1 MFPAQ
6 TTAKNVLSVSKLNRL
21 ARSVLE
27 AEIGQIW
34 LSAEISNFV
43 AASSGH
49 WYFTL
54 KDDRAQVK
62 GAMFKGANRKVH
74 QKPKEGDKVLVKANI
89 SLYEP
94 RGDYQIIVEHMEPE
108 GEGQLK
114 QQFEM
119 LKRQLASEGIFAQ
132 EYKKPITETV
142 LNVGIVTSP
151 TGAALHD
158 ILTVL
163 QRRNPAI
170 EVVIYP
176 SQVQGDSAVSLIC
189 AAITQANLRNE
200 VDVLIVGRGG
210 GSLEDLW
217 CFNSEQVARTIFAS
231 TIPVIS
237 AVGHEI
243 DVSIADFVAD
253 MRAPTPSAAAE
264 LVSQDQSALHNK
276 TLVLQDKLIKA
287 FSRLQQGLVHH
298 HQTVKQR
305 LLQNHP
311 QKQLEQKSQ
320 YVDQL
325 QATLQSAFKQRLT
338 QAIQRQ
344 EHIFSRLS
352 LSSPQRL
359 LQRHQLRLQE
369 LQTKLQRG
377 CKQLVDNKQQ
387 KLLNNMHLLDTV
399 SPLATLARGYSIS
412 FKQGKIVKSIQQV
425 QVGDVLVTRLEN
437 GEVHSD
443 INQIKE

>member
-6 TTAKNVLSVSKLNRL
+6 TTAKNIFTVSKLNRL

-27 AEIGQIW
+27 TEIGQIW

-62 GAMFKGANRKVH
+62 GAMFKGANRRVQ
-74 QKPKEGDKVLVKANI
+74 QKPKEGDKVLVRANI
-89 SLYEP
+89 GLYEP

-132 EYKKPITETV
+132 EYKKPIPDAV
-142 LNVGIVTSP
+142 LKVGIVTSP

-163 QRRNPAI
+163 KRRNPAI
-170 EVVIYP
+170 EVIIYP
-176 SQVQGDSAVSLIC
+176 SQVQGDSAASLIC
-189 AAITQANLRNE
+189 AAINQANLRNE
-200 VDVLIVGRGG
+200 VHVLIVGRGG

-217 CFNSEQVARTIFAS
+217 CFNDEQLARTIFAS
-231 TIPVIS
+231 TIPIIS

-264 LVSQDQSALHNK
+264 LVSQEQSTLHNK
-276 TLVLQDKLIKA
+276 TLVLQDKLAKA
-287 FSRLQQGLVHH
+287 FSLLQQERI
-298 HQTVKQR
+298 HQHTAVKQR
-305 LLQNHP
+305 LLRNHP

-325 QATLQSAFKQRLT
+325 QATLQSAIKQKLT
-338 QAIQRQ
+338 QAKQQQR
-344 EHIFSRLS
+344 HSHSRLS
-352 LSSPQRL
+352 LCSPQKL
-359 LQRHQLRLQE
+359 LQRHHLELQE
-369 LQTKLQRG
+369 LQSKLQRS
-377 CKQLVDNKQQ
+377 CQRLVDKKKQ
-387 KLLNNMHLLDTV
+387 KSLNIMHLLDTV

-412 FKQGKIVKSIQQV
+412 FKQG
-425 QVGDVLVTRLEN
+425 
-437 GEVHSD
+437 
-443 INQIKE
+443 